1 MNLFEFELESHN
13 LEGISPVPKTFLR
26 DSCIPIELIVVIPL
40 DSIRHFLGL
49 LQLDQSLCLNEQDN
63 DDSRQVNKAVEIL

>member
-13 LEGISPVPKTFLR
+13 LKGISPVPKTFFR

-40 DSIRHFLGL
+40 DSICHFFGL
-49 LQLDQSLCLNEQDN
+49 LQLDQSLCLYEQDDN
-63 DDSRQVNKAVEIL
+63 DSCQVDKAIKIF